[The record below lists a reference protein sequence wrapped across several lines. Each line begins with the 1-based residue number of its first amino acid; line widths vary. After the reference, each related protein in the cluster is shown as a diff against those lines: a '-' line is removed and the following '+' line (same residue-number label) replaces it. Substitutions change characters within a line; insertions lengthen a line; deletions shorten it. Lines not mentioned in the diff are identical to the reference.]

1 MGKDYLIHF
10 TKFYKTHRRL
20 PSYRE
25 LMAAAG
31 LKSTNAVHKIVAK
44 LADEGFLARDAGGRL
59 SPGRR
64 FLELP
69 VLGDIAA
76 GFPSPAEEEL
86 CDTMSLEE
94 YLINR
99 KEATYMLK
107 VTGDSMI
114 EAGIMPGDLV
124 LVERGR
130 QPRDNDVVVAEVD
143 HAWTLKY
150 FKKAGE
156 KIMLMPANRRYRPIV
171 PTEQLNIA
179 AVVVGVVR
187 KYKV

>member
-1 MGKDYLIHF
+1 MGKNYLATF

-25 LMAAAG
+25 FMALAG

-44 LADEGFLARDAGGRL
+44 LADEGFLRRDNGGRL
-59 SPGRR
+59 APGRR

-69 VLGDIAA
+69 LLGDITA

-86 CDTMSLEE
+86 CDTISLEE

-130 QPRDNDVVVAEVD
+130 QPREGDVVVAEVD

-150 FKKAGE
+150 FKKSGQ
-156 KIMLMPANRRYRPIV
+156 KIMLVPANRRYRPIV
-171 PTEQLNIA
+171 PTEELNIA
-179 AVVVGVVR
+179 AVVVGMVR
-187 KYKV
+187 KYRV

>member
-1 MGKDYLIHF
+1 MGKNYLGF
-10 TKFYKTHRRL
+10 FNKFYKSKRRL

-25 LMAAAG
+25 FMALSG

-44 LADEGFLARDAGGRL
+44 LVDEGFLRRDDGGRL
-59 SPGRR
+59 APGRR

-69 VLGDIAA
+69 LLGDIAA
-76 GFPSPAEEEL
+76 GFPTPAEEEL
-86 CDTMSLEE
+86 CDTMSLDE
-94 YLINR
+94 YLIGR

-107 VTGDSMI
+107 VSGDSMI

-130 QPRDNDVVVAEVD
+130 QPRDGDVVVAEVD

-150 FKKAGE
+150 FKKTGE
-156 KIMLMPANRRYRPIV
+156 KITLMPANRRYQPIV
-171 PTEQLNIA
+171 PTEELNIA
-179 AVVVGVVR
+179 AVVVGAVR

>member
-1 MGKDYLIHF
+1 MGKNYLAHF
-10 TKFYKTHRRL
+10 TKFYKNKRRL

-25 LMAAAG
+25 FMALAG
-31 LKSTNAVHKIVAK
+31 LKSTNAVHKIVTK
-44 LADEGFLARDAGGRL
+44 LEEEGFLCRDDNGRL
-59 SPGRR
+59 APGSR
-64 FLELP
+64 FLGVP
-69 VLGDIAA
+69 ILGNIAA
-76 GFPSPAEEEL
+76 GFPTPAEEEL
-86 CDTMSLEE
+86 CDTMTLEE

-130 QPRDNDVVVAEVD
+130 QPRDGDVVVAEVD
-143 HAWTLKY
+143 HAWTLKF
-150 FKKAGE
+150 FKRTGDQ
-156 KIMLMPANRRYRPIV
+156 ITLMPANRRYRPIV
-171 PTEQLNIA
+171 PTDELNIA
-179 AVVVGVVR
+179 AVVVGAVR

>member
-1 MGKDYLIHF
+1 MANKYLAFF
-10 TKFYKTHRRL
+10 TKFYKNKRRL

-25 LMAAAG
+25 FMALAG

-44 LADEGFLARDAGGRL
+44 LADEGFLRRDDAGRL

-69 VLGDIAA
+69 LLGDIAA

-86 CDTMSLEE
+86 CDTMSLDE
-94 YLINR
+94 YLINH

-107 VTGDSMI
+107 VSGDSMI
-114 EAGIMPGDLV
+114 DAGIMPGDLV

-150 FKKAGE
+150 FKKTGE
-156 KIMLMPANRRYRPIV
+156 KVTLLPANKKYKPIV
-171 PTEQLNIA
+171 PTDELKIA
-179 AVVVGVVR
+179 AVVVGMVR